1 MLILYRKNLNI
12 IKVVVCKIQ
21 DQEESLVMWNIVQRI
36 LLELLIYFILN
47 LFVYMLMIVIKY
59 EVVYQIFQNFI
70 DKFVLY
76 ILQCVEKSIEQE
88 KYI

>member
-1 MLILYRKNLNI
+1 MNI

>member
-1 MLILYRKNLNI
+1 MNI

-76 ILQCVEKSIEQE
+76 ILQCVEKSIEQG

>member
-1 MLILYRKNLNI
+1 
-12 IKVVVCKIQ
+12 
-21 DQEESLVMWNIVQRI
+21 MWNIVQRI
-36 LLELLIYFILN
+36 LLEFLVYFILN

-88 KYI
+88 KYIKFFEVYQD